1 MISTMPPS
9 PILRPL
15 DDDSPRSRPVFG
27 AGPKVEEWWCP
38 VCSAPAHRV
47 AHMPGRPRV
56 YCSNACRQRAYRWRR
71 DHHARLAAT
80 PEHPAERASVGIR
93 GHALRS
99 KRDFVSQCTDS
110 RGREVTVCGAMGRP
124 ARLSQRT
131 HTRFVADLS
140 GYSCRS
146 CIKLIAIPNETIDSD
161 WPPVPAVRWDR
172 WLNGRRG

>member
-1 MISTMPPS
+1 MPV
-9 PILRPL
+9 LRSL
-15 DDDSPRSRPVFG
+15 DDSSRPTPVF
-27 AGPKVEEWWCP
+27 ATRPKVEEWWCP

-47 AHMPGRPRV
+47 RHMPGRPRV
-56 YCSNACRQRAYRWRR
+56 YCTNACRQRAYRWRR

-99 KRDFVSQCTDS
+99 KRDFVSQYADS

-124 ARLSQRT
+124 ARLSQHT
-131 HTRFVADLS
+131 HTRFNADLS

-146 CIKLIAIPNETIDSD
+146 RIKLIAIPNETIDSD

-172 WLNGRRG
+172 WLNGRGR